1 MLTLIF
7 ACDEE
12 NAIGKDGDLPWKQS
26 SDLQH
31 FKRLTLN
38 KTIVMGRKTWDSL
51 PGKLP
56 NRTHLVM
63 SRSPR
68 DDVQVVSQEDVM
80 QRAEDE
86 NIIIIGGGEIYRM
99 FINDAK
105 EIFRTIIHTRVD
117 QPDTYAPDPV
127 DFGYHLLSSTFQQAT
142 ERDMFDMTFE
152 HWLR

>member
-68 DDVQVVSQEDVM
+68 DDVEIVSREDVM

-86 NIIIIGGGEIYRM
+86 EIMIIGGGEIYRM
-99 FINDAK
+99 FIDVAS
-105 EIFRTIIHTRVD
+105 EIFRTVIHTNVEGA
-117 QPDTYAPDPV
+117 DTFAPIPEEHE
-127 DFGYHLLSSTFQQAT
+127 FHLVTSRFQEAG
-142 ERDMFDMTFE
+142 ERDMFNMTFE